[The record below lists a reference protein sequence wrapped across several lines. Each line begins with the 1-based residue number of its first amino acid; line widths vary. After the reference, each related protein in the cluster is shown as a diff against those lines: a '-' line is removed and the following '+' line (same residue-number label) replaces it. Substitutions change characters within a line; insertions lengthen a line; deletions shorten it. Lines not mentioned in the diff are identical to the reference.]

1 MFCIN
6 CGKPIDDGKLFC
18 DACAPAEEK
27 PAAPAEQPQPA
38 AETPVV
44 AEETIELGGT
54 EPAKKTKKPR
64 KAPKKGLIIGIAAA
78 IVVAAGACTA
88 IWWDYVSN
96 FFVKTF
102 SSPEDYMAHVTQN
115 AADEGIGALG
125 DVYGT
130 ILDSM
135 SGKGEKPQYNG
146 MDMTMEVTVGDQ
158 LLNLLK
164 ESAGADIDLD
174 FLKKI
179 AITTKVITE
188 ADNMKSQ
195 VDASFSLGGV
205 KIATISAIANMQD
218 FTCILGSPE
227 LSDSY
232 MRMDYSEIFEQ
243 LGAPSDFFDQLEENM
258 DEAQEIVDQL
268 MKALP
273 KQEAME
279 QLLTKYVNLIVTN
292 IKDVTSTTETV
303 EVGDLKQSLTV
314 LEIKISAKDAADI
327 AIAVLQELKKDNDAL
342 ELVTAFAEYANSI
355 SPSEGEW
362 IWDETKGDYV
372 WVAAEFDADE
382 FKDGLKDQLEELV
395 DQLKDAKKE
404 MPSTSVKLTMYV
416 DGVGDI
422 VGLNAKVPGAEFK
435 PGFITVWQGN
445 KFAFEADLGEAKIE
459 GEGSRSKG
467 LITGK
472 FTLKVE
478 KEKVCTLEIENW
490 DEKKAEEGYISGT
503 IRFIP
508 GEMITEQLMGSVSSF
523 LDASSIALELQLDT
537 AEDHANVSISLLLNK
552 KVALGLSMKGTMING
567 TIKEPSNVVDATSS
581 NAVMEWANSLDID
594 KVLENLEKAGFPVDE
609 LLGGRH

>member
-18 DACAPAEEK
+18 DACAPAEAK
-27 PAAPAEQPQPA
+27 PEAPAEQPQPA
-38 AETPVV
+38 PEAPVV

-54 EPAKKTKKPR
+54 EPEKKTKKPK
-64 KAPKKGLIIGIAAA
+64 KAPKKGLIIGIIAA

-88 IWWDYVSN
+88 IWWDNVSN

-146 MDMTMEVTVGDQ
+146 MDMTIKVNVGDQ
-158 LLNLLK
+158 VLNLLK
-164 ESAGADIDLD
+164 ESSGADIDFK
-174 FLKKI
+174 FLKEI
-179 AITTKVITE
+179 AITAKSIV
-188 ADNMKSQ
+188 DGQKSQ
-195 VDASFSLGGV
+195 VDAGLSLGGV
-205 KIATISAIANMQD
+205 KIATISAIANMED
-218 FTCILGSPE
+218 FTCMLGSPE

-243 LGAPSDFFDQLEENM
+243 LGMPSGFFDQLEENM
-258 DEAQEIVDQL
+258 EEAQEIVDDL

-273 KQEAME
+273 EQETME
-279 QLLTKYVNLIVTN
+279 KLLSKYVGIILAN

-314 LEIKISAKDAADI
+314 LEIKISAKDVMDI
-327 AIAVLQELKKDNDAL
+327 GVAVLQELKKDDEAL
-342 ELVTAFAEYANSI
+342 KLASAFAEYINSI
-355 SPSEGEW
+355 NPGSGDFV
-362 IWDETKGDYV
+362 WDESMGEYV
-372 WVAAEFDADE
+372 QQAGEFDAKE
-382 FKDGLKDQLEELV
+382 FRENLKDQIDELI
-395 DQLKDAKKE
+395 DQLKEARKE
-404 MPSTSVKLTMYV
+404 APSVSIKLTMYV

-422 VGLNAKVPGAEFK
+422 VGLNVKVPGADFK
-435 PGFITVWQGN
+435 PGFITVWQGS
-445 KFAFEADLGEAKIE
+445 KFAFEADLGEAEIE

-472 FTLKVE
+472 YTLKVDG
-478 KEKVCTLEIENW
+478 EKVCTLEVENW

-503 IRFIP
+503 IRFVP
-508 GEMITEQLMGSVSSF
+508 GDMIADRLLGSMGSF
-523 LDASSIALELQLDT
+523 LDASSIALELKLDT
-537 AEDHANVSISLLLNK
+537 AADHANVGMNLLLNK
-552 KVALGLSMKGTMING
+552 KVAFGISLEGKMING
-567 TIKEPSNVVDATSS
+567 KITEPGNVIDATSS
-581 NAVMEWANSLDID
+581 NAIMEWANSLNID

-609 LLGGRH
+609 LLGTRH